1 MYDDSFVKMANFI
14 AAERKNEVN
23 ALSLQPALIESNLI
37 DNAYRNCCYDNLITI
52 EGLYDTKKQDL
63 KSKAASFMKSVG
75 AYEGYEIL
83 CKGLSIEDM

>member
-1 MYDDSFVKMANFI
+1 MPIVI
-14 AAERKNEVN
+14 IVT
-23 ALSLQPALIESNLI
+23 II
-37 DNAYRNCCYDNLITI
+37 CITI

-83 CKGLSIEDM
+83 YKGLSIEDM